1 MSNDRRGVRGIGKN
15 ESSEIVSGERATYS
29 PRIKP
34 LRRNETS
41 GVFRPFRPNNCFL
54 KTFWTEVRNQ
64 GAISGAH
71 SLIKCSGLSNLIVD
85 ESASFA
91 SVGRGEEAPQG
102 DFWEHVSRPNPVSNE
117 TLIFHRHKVNFL
129 LEKRHANPK
138 IRQFAAQR
146 CSVCHYP
153 WPTGQVALIHTLWH
167 RRGMTLKKIIV
178 LDPDASFERA
188 SRHLHKCRKCRN
200 AGMEWARR
208 KKLCRRGRQLLE
220 DLERIERIYEGT
232 ELAA

>member
-1 MSNDRRGVRGIGKN
+1 MAQMSNDRRGVRGIGKN

-85 ESASFA
+85 ESASLDRKSTRLNSSHGYISYAVF
-91 SVGRGEEAPQG
+91 
-102 DFWEHVSRPNPVSNE
+102 
-117 TLIFHRHKVNFL
+117 
-129 LEKRHANPK
+129 
-138 IRQFAAQR
+138 
-146 CSVCHYP
+146 C
-153 WPTGQVALIHTLWH
+153 
-167 RRGMTLKKIIV
+167 LKKK
-178 LDPDASFERA
+178 
-188 SRHLHKCRKCRN
+188 HKRC
-200 AGMEWARR
+200 
-208 KKLCRRGRQLLE
+208 
-220 DLERIERIYEGT
+220 I
-232 ELAA
+232 

>member
-1 MSNDRRGVRGIGKN
+1 MAQMSNDRRGVRGIDKK

-41 GVFRPFRPNNCFL
+41 CVFRPFRPNNCCL

-102 DFWEHVSRPNPVSNE
+102 DFWEHVNRPNPV
-117 TLIFHRHKVNFL
+117 TQHTPLFHT
-129 LEKRHANPK
+129 
-138 IRQFAAQR
+138 Q
-146 CSVCHYP
+146 SV
-153 WPTGQVALIHTLWH
+153 
-167 RRGMTLKKIIV
+167 
-178 LDPDASFERA
+178 
-188 SRHLHKCRKCRN
+188 
-200 AGMEWARR
+200 
-208 KKLCRRGRQLLE
+208 
-220 DLERIERIYEGT
+220 
-232 ELAA
+232 